1 MRLPFNSV
9 SEHCSQMVTV
19 SSRVVALRIDNAFA
33 TLRLVTKYHVEVSYF
48 PILSSMSHCALTAVK
63 CASLTPSLLST
74 YNTPSQPP
82 SPSPTPP
89 CSLSPSPPTRPNPS
103 TCSSPPNP
111 PTNPTPQTHPSPNP
125 RSPWAISASPTATS
139 SSHSATQSPGTTLT
153 ATAGANSS
161 RSPAETYNVASTRI
175 RPWDP
180 TPSSPNSMA
189 GGRNSTTIL
198 AMGSTFLCLVVGS
211 GTGGDT
217 SRGDS

>member
-1 MRLPFNSV
+1 MRLLFNSV
-9 SEHCSQMVTV
+9 SEHCSQTVTV
-19 SSRVVALRIDNAFA
+19 SSLVAALRISNAFA
-33 TLRLVTKYHVEVSYF
+33 TLRLVTKYHVEVSYC
-48 PILSSMSHCALTAVK
+48 PILSSMYSHYALTAVR

-74 YNTPSQPP
+74 HNTTLQLP
-82 SPSPTPP
+82 SP
-89 CSLSPSPPTRPNPS
+89 SPSPPTRPNPS

-139 SSHSATQSPGTTLT
+139 SSHSATQSPGTTST

-161 RSPAETYNVASTRI
+161 RSPAKTCNVASTRI

-198 AMGSTFLCLVVGS
+198 AMGSTFLCLAVGS